1 MQNNAQQFAYL
12 VTSLRSLLEQY
23 MEFSDDKDKEPLTYY
38 AMMNILMAVQILER
52 YADKDDDA
60 IAFLESI
67 QKRHKELI
75 DKIKC

>member
-38 AMMNILMAVQILER
+38 AMMNILMAVQVLER
-52 YADKDDDA
+52 YAEKDDDA

-67 QKRHKELI
+67 QKRHEELI
-75 DKIKC
+75 NKIKC